1 MNSMRIDDVK
11 KLFGRILTKIYAFD
25 FGDIEYDPE
34 TDTLSF
40 NMISNLIKLFN
51 RRLKAIFLKIQ
62 IDCENWVNVDQK
74 DREANYVTL
83 RSTSTNLRTQPFF
96 EGLRNTGINDET
108 TQT

>member
-1 MNSMRIDDVK
+1 MRELRLIVPRFIQAMMRMNSMRIDDVK

-62 IDCENWVNVDQK
+62 IDCEN
-74 DREANYVTL
+74 
-83 RSTSTNLRTQPFF
+83 
-96 EGLRNTGINDET
+96 
-108 TQT
+108 